1 MTAQIIPFDFEDTP
15 VRAVMRDG
23 ATWWVAADVC
33 RVLEH
38 SNPTVAVSRLE
49 EDERDTVDLNTL
61 NNSEGIRRGNPNA
74 AIINESGLYALIM
87 TSRKPAAR
95 RFRKWVTAEVL
106 PTLRREGQYKIPSQ
120 EAKEEISAK
129 RLIELLEAE
138 NELLRQQAGKR
149 RTRCAPVPTTSAERE
164 EIKRLIEEGRSV
176 SEISRITGRSAS
188 MISMFR
194 TGMAAKSGGA
204 L

>member
-33 RVLEH
+33 RVLEIGN
-38 SNPTVAVSRLE
+38 SRDALSRLE
-49 EDERDTVDLNTL
+49 SDEKDGV
-61 NNSEGIRRGNPNA
+61 GITD
-74 AIINESGLYALIM
+74 AIGRTQTTNVVNESGLYALIM

-106 PTLRREGQYKIPSQ
+106 PTLRREGQYKMPSQ

-149 RTRCAPVPTTSAERE
+149 RARKAPVPTTEEERA
-164 EIKRLIEEGRSV
+164 EIKRLIEERRSV
-176 SEISRITGRSAS
+176 SEVSRMTGRSAS

-204 L
+204 A